1 MTERPS
7 RSGSNRI
14 RGALTNAY
22 VLDGTIAIGL
32 AVLSLVAFVGG
43 APDVGPPG
51 ALTVLLLALESLPL
65 VLRRRYPLAVVLVIL
80 AATTVHIAIVPEG
93 GELRAGLGP
102 LVALY
107 TAGERIERR
116 TSIGILV
123 AMMAIVAL
131 QLLARG
137 SVTDVLQGLIQ
148 TELIFGVAWLL
159 GVASRMRGVYTRT
172 LEEQT
177 RLLAREREERALRAV
192 MEERERIARELHD
205 AVTHHVSVIVI
216 QAGGALRAL
225 DRRPE
230 EARSALEAIDTTAR
244 QALTDMRRM
253 LGILGEADG
262 AGESA
267 EPMPGLDRL
276 GDLIE
281 QVRSAGLAVELSVQ
295 GERRRLDPGL
305 ELSAYRIIQEGLTNS
320 LKHAGGGRA
329 RVTIRYRTD
338 ALELSIDDERGGAAS
353 EPMEPAHDG
362 RGLVGMR
369 ERVAMFRGTFDARPT
384 PTGFRVTAALP
395 VADVATP

>member
-7 RSGSNRI
+7 RSAGNRI
-14 RGALTNAY
+14 RNVLTNAY
-22 VLDGTIAIGL
+22 LVDGAIALGL
-32 AVLSLVAFVGG
+32 AILALVAFFGG

-51 ALTVLLLALESLPL
+51 ALTVLLLLLQSLPL
-65 VLRRRYPLAVVLVIL
+65 AVRRRFPIAVVLVIL
-80 AATTVHIAIVPEG
+80 AATTLHIAIIPEG

-116 TSIGILV
+116 LSIGILV

-131 QLLARG
+131 QLLAREPLAN
-137 SVTDVLQGLIQ
+137 VLQGLIQ
-148 TELIFGVAWLL
+148 TELIFAVAWLL
-159 GVASRMRGVYTRT
+159 GIASRMRGVYTRT

-192 MEERERIARELHD
+192 LEERERIARELHD

-225 DRRPE
+225 DRRPDE
-230 EARSALEAIDTTAR
+230 SRSALEAIDTTAR

-262 AGESA
+262 TGESA

-295 GERRRLDPGL
+295 GERRHLDPGL

-329 RVTIRYRTD
+329 RVTIRYGAD
-338 ALELSIDDERGGAAS
+338 ALELSIDDERGEAPS
-353 EPMEPAHDG
+353 EPMEPAHVG

-369 ERVAMFRGTFDARPT
+369 ERVAMFRGTFEAQPT
-384 PTGFRVTAALP
+384 PAGFRVTAALP
-395 VADVATP
+395 LGEDGTA